1 MAGPIRRFDLV
12 FYWISDMER
21 SVAFYRDVLGL
32 RLVRRDDG
40 NWAEFDAG
48 GRPFAIHS
56 AADGQPVRPGG
67 ATAVFAVDDLDQAK
81 ADLASR
87 GVTFGHEGAVEGY
100 ARFASFE
107 DPDGNPI
114 QIIEYAQAQSES
126 AP

>member
-1 MAGPIRRFDLV
+1 M
-12 FYWISDMER
+12 
-21 SVAFYRDVLGL
+21 
-32 RLVRRDDG
+32 
-40 NWAEFDAG
+40 
-48 GRPFAIHS
+48 
-56 AADGQPVRPGG
+56 
-67 ATAVFAVDDLDQAK
+67 FAVDDLDQAK